1 MSNRAIETEIKVKAL
16 EQCLTL
22 QNVEQVAAEV
32 GVAPNSIRNWFNAK
46 VLPTLP
52 AILVNEIPGPK
63 PRDPRASPAEPPG
76 PMARVGHGTV
86 EDRRPSEC
94 PQCHQGLVW
103 KNGVYW
109 VLNWLAVVT
118 FHWFS
123 PERVPVQRFRCAVCG
138 CEIIT
143 PARARLAEARHQA
156 WQLLKQ
162 LVAFSKFKLGL
173 SDRRTVAL
181 AKLTWG
187 WRISTT
193 FVNDVA
199 QSVGQKA
206 QATLARLKD
215 CRQKAAHILMGDETF
230 PRIVDGQALR
240 AKAHSVG
247 VAMCESGLIRG
258 VKAVRHQVR
267 DMGALFKGV
276 VGTGFQPEYFLSD
289 FDVHFPK
296 IVKQAISG
304 IMLLKDFV
312 HAQRV
317 INRHFDEAVRNVTLE
332 VPKGTSTKER
342 NKQRDLKRRL
352 LRKRLEPI
360 RTLFIKAFRSG
371 YEAVAFIYIE
381 GALQM
386 LQDPTCIIQTE
397 SVRRLHTQLTK
408 FFTKHGKTLLFQF
421 EQKATTG
428 LVCTTNALESKNS
441 LFKPFERI
449 AQAFQ
454 SAESCEAFL
463 SGLALMEDFDVKT
476 RGSHQGTSAMQRAEI
491 NLADLGAHSFFE
503 AVGLAL

>member
-1 MSNRAIETEIKVKAL
+1 MSNRPIETEIKVKAM
-16 EQCLTL
+16 EQCLRL

-32 GVAPNSIRNWFNAK
+32 GVAPNSIRNWFHDK

-52 AILVNEIPGPK
+52 VILVNEPPGPK
-63 PRDPRASPAEPPG
+63 PCPPQAQLAAPPAPACPATTGDER
-76 PMARVGHGTV
+76 PM
-86 EDRRPSEC
+86 EC
-94 PQCHQGLVW
+94 SACHQGPVW

-123 PERVPVQRFRCAVCG
+123 PVRVPVQRFRCARCG
-138 CEIIT
+138 CEIVP
-143 PARARLAEARHQA
+143 PARARLTAARQRA

-162 LVAFSKFKLGL
+162 LVAFSKFKLGV

-181 AKLTWG
+181 VQLAWG

-193 FVNDVA
+193 FVNDVT
-199 QSVGQKA
+199 QRVGQQA

-230 PRIVDGQALR
+230 PRIVDGHALR

-247 VAMCESGLIRG
+247 VAICESGLIRG
-258 VKAVRHQVR
+258 VKAVRNQAR
-267 DMGALFKGV
+267 DMGTLFKGV
-276 VGTGFQPEYFLSD
+276 VGKGFHPEYFLSD

-296 IVKQAISG
+296 IVQRAISG

-317 INRHFDEAVRNVTLE
+317 INRHFEAAVREVTLE
-332 VPKGTSTKER
+332 VPKGTSTQDR
-342 NKQRDLKRRL
+342 RQQHDLKQRL
-352 LRKRLEPI
+352 LRQRLEPI
-360 RTLFIKAFRSG
+360 RAVFLKAFRTG

-381 GALQM
+381 AALQM
-386 LQDPTCIIQTE
+386 LQDPAWIIQTE
-397 SVRRLHTQLTK
+397 SVRTLHTRLTK
-408 FFTKHGKTLLFQF
+408 FFAKHGKTLLFQF
-421 EQKATTG
+421 EQKACAG

-441 LFKPFERI
+441 LFKPFERL

-454 SAESCEAFL
+454 SGESCETFL
-463 SGLALMEDFDVKT
+463 SGVALMEDFEVKT
-476 RGSHQGTSAMQRAEI
+476 RGAHPGTSAMQRAEI
-491 NLADLGAHSFFE
+491 NLEDLGAHSFFE